1 MQFPFIRDFSDKLSL
16 IIIFYL
22 TFIYN
27 LCIYGNISKNSK
39 NLSFIEMFMREE
51 EYFYS
56 LLIIS
61 EYFQMNKNIK
71 HEWLKN
77 PPQDMSYFKSK

>member
-1 MQFPFIRDFSDKLSL
+1 MQFPFITDFSDKLSL
-16 IIIFYL
+16 IIIFYF

-39 NLSFIEMFMREE
+39 IEFLSFIEMFCKNYMRE

-56 LLIIS
+56 LLFMIRS
-61 EYFQMNKNIK
+61 EYLF
-71 HEWLKN
+71 
-77 PPQDMSYFKSK
+77 